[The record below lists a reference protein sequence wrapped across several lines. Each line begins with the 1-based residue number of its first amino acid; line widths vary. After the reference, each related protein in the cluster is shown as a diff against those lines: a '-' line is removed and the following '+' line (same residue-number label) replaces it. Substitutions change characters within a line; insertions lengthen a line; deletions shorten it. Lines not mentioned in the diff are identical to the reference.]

1 MRFRI
6 ANPLKW
12 RCRVATSVETAV
24 AMVTTMLVT
33 VFFLA
38 LVAVPEAVYV
48 QTAWN
53 TPDVARVTAPA
64 VIIA

>member
-6 ANPLKW
+6 ANPFKW
-12 RCRVATSVETAV
+12 RSTVATTVETAV

-53 TPDVARVTAPA
+53 TPDVARATASA

>member
-6 ANPLKW
+6 ANPFKW
-12 RCRVATSVETAV
+12 RCIVATTVETAV

-48 QTAWN
+48 QTARN
-53 TPDVARVTAPA
+53 IPGVAQATASA
-64 VIIA
+64 MIIA

>member
-1 MRFRI
+1 MRFGI
-6 ANPLKW
+6 ANPFRW
-12 RCRVATSVETAV
+12 RCTVATTVETAV
-24 AMVTTMLVT
+24 AMVTTVLVT

-53 TPDVARVTAPA
+53 TPDVARAAASA